1 MFDYTE
7 KILHIWQRGGKWSLN
22 LKEQIYMLSLERHSN
37 ITRAA
42 KELGISQP
50 ALTTF
55 LNHLEKDLDVK
66 LFDPYHSARAPV
78 HTARLR
84 HTRSACGKT
93 VWMITSTHSR
103 RR

>member
-1 MFDYTE
+1 MLPIMFDYTE

-55 LNHLEKDLDVK
+55 LNHLEKDYDCIKVVNWK
-66 LFDPYHSARAPV
+66 ECKDIIDNV
-78 HTARLR
+78 NI
-84 HTRSACGKT
+84 K
-93 VWMITSTHSR
+93 
-103 RR
+103 

>member
-1 MFDYTE
+1 MLPIMFDYTE

-66 LFDPYHSARAPV
+66 
-78 HTARLR
+78 
-84 HTRSACGKT
+84 
-93 VWMITSTHSR
+93 STGYDKRICHGLWTLCFCI
-103 RR
+103 

>member
-1 MFDYTE
+1 MLPIMFDYTE

-50 ALTTF
+50 AL
-55 LNHLEKDLDVK
+55 
-66 LFDPYHSARAPV
+66 HS
-78 HTARLR
+78 
-84 HTRSACGKT
+84 
-93 VWMITSTHSR
+93 
-103 RR
+103 